1 MNGRQEWNGAEVES
15 GEQQG
20 GERDRLGITSGK
32 KEGTMDNAAAQPTAM
47 ILLLSLPPFALRHFI
62 VQSCPVVDSS

>member
-1 MNGRQEWNGAEVES
+1 MGQRWRVES
-15 GEQQG
+15 SKEGRG
-20 GERDRLGITSGK
+20 IDLGLRLERRKEAG

-47 ILLLSLPPFALRHFI
+47 ILFLSLPPFALRHFI

>member
-1 MNGRQEWNGAEVES
+1 MESSKEGR
-15 GEQQG
+15 

-32 KEGTMDNAAAQPTAM
+32 KEKEGTMDNAAAQPTAM
-47 ILLLSLPPFALRHFI
+47 ILFLSLPPFALRHFI